1 MFTTVLRWIVAFILG
16 IAAIVVVTLASAL
29 FAIIG
34 TVLGVISTGT
44 VILIVVAAVI
54 NEWWQYRK

>member
-1 MFTTVLRWIVAFILG
+1 MLTTVLRWVVAFILG
-16 IAAIVVVTLASAL
+16 IAAIVVVTLASVL
-29 FAIIG
+29 FALIG